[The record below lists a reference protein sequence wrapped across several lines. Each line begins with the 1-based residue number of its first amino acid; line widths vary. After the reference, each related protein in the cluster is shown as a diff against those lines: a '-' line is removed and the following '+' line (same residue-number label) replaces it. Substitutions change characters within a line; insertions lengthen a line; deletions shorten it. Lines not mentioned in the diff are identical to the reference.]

1 MISNKNLFYQI
12 TGSTIQPFFF
22 SFLFLGPAKRT
33 NRKSESCLT
42 IFSIK
47 KKTNM
52 NIQTLIL
59 LKPIL
64 TQDMMSGFFLLLF
77 GEKNKNCG

>member
-1 MISNKNLFYQI
+1 
-12 TGSTIQPFFF
+12 
-22 SFLFLGPAKRT
+22 
-33 NRKSESCLT
+33 
-42 IFSIK
+42 
-47 KKTNM
+47 M